1 MTDEKRKILGLDAVV
16 KGKREAPLKVALYG
30 PEGIGK
36 STFGADAPAPLFIA
50 AEDGTNHLDTARVA
64 PGSYLE
70 VLDVLNALA
79 IEAHQYKTLVLDTLD
94 WVEPLVFAHVCAV
107 HKKPDIEAFGYGKGY
122 QAALDEWRVLY
133 SYLERARAKAGMNI
147 VLLAHS
153 HVKTF
158 KNPAGD
164 DYERYEMKLHKL
176 AGGVAKEW
184 VDILLFANYEEF
196 AQRDEKKRIRGTDTG
211 ARIMHTSH
219 RATWDAKN
227 RHNLPEVL
235 PLGWAALMEAI
246 AVGEARPATEVQAE
260 IISLTGG
267 LTEENQKKA
276 HEALARAGEDPV
288 KLAQLL
294 NWVRTKQA

>member
-1 MTDEKRKILGLDAVV
+1 MAEEKRKILGLDAVV
-16 KGKREAPLKVALYG
+16 KGKRQAPLKVALYG

-36 STFGADAPAPLFIA
+36 STFGADAPNAIFIA
-50 AEDGTNHLDTARVA
+50 AEDGTNHLDVARVS
-64 PGSYLE
+64 PENFLE
-70 VLDVLNALA
+70 VLDVVHALA
-79 IEAHQYKTLVLDTLD
+79 TQPHDYRTLVLDTVD
-94 WVEPLVFAHVCAV
+94 WLEPLVWAHVCAE

-122 QAALDEWRVLY
+122 QLATDAWRLLF
-133 SYLERARAKAGMNI
+133 SYLERARAKGVNV

-164 DYERYEMKLHKL
+164 DYERYEMKLHRL
-176 AGGVAKEW
+176 AGALVKEW

-227 RHNLPEVL
+227 RHNLPEML
-235 PLGWAALMEAI
+235 PLGWASLQEAI
-246 AVGEARPATEVQAE
+246 AVGEARPAEEVRSE
-260 IISLTGG
+260 ISLLSGG
-267 LTEENQKKA
+267 LTEEKAKKA
-276 HEALARAGEDPV
+276 GEALSRAGDDPV

-294 NWVRTKQA
+294 NWVRTQQQ

>member
-1 MTDEKRKILGLDAVV
+1 VV
-16 KGKREAPLKVALYG
+16 KGKQKAPLKVALFG

-50 AEDGTNHLDTARVA
+50 AEDGTNHLDVARVA
-64 PGSYLE
+64 PSSFAE

-79 IEAHQYKTLVLDTLD
+79 TEEHSYQTVVLDTLD
-94 WVEPLVFAHVCAV
+94 WVEPMVHRHVCDA
-107 HKKPDIEAFGYGKGY
+107 HKKPDIESFGYGKGF
-122 QAALDEWRVLY
+122 QLATDEWRLLLN
-133 SYLERARAKAGMNI
+133 YLERVRARAGMNV

-164 DYERYEMKLHKL
+164 DYERYEMKLHRL
-176 AGGVAKEW
+176 AGALMKEW

-196 AQRDEKKRIRGTDTG
+196 AQRDEKKRVRGTDTG
-211 ARIMHTSH
+211 ARIIHTSH

-227 RHNLPEVL
+227 RHNLPEIL
-235 PLGWAALMEAI
+235 PLGYAALMDAI
-246 AVGEARPATEVQAE
+246 AVGEARPAAEVRAE
-260 IISLTGG
+260 IVLLSGALTQ
-267 LTEENQKKA
+267 EKQKKVE
-276 HEALARAGEDPV
+276 EALGRAGDDAL

-294 NWVRTKQA
+294 NWTRTQQV